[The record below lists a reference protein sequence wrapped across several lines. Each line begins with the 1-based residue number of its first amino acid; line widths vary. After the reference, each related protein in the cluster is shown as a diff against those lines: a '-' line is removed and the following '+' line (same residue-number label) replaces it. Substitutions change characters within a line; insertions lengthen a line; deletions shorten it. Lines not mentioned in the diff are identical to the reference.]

1 MTAPEKNSHQ
11 ANIHAQ
17 MLKSATEIS
26 EHPVQYL
33 KG

>member
-1 MTAPEKNSHQ
+1 MTASEKNSHQ

-26 EHPVQYL
+26 EHPVQ
-33 KG
+33 